1 MLVKQTKLRTRV
13 VRPNRNISFPIGT
26 ILAVSDYF
34 EKLGFSEV
42 FSKHKTKGI
51 CINSL
56 VKALLSYKLT
66 ENFSISRASEWINR
80 KEVLEMVELKPF
92 EQRTLFRVFEK
103 TSIDIGAIISGVM
116 DTSLNPLGE

>member
-1 MLVKQTKLRTRV
+1 MSQKQTQLRTRV

-26 ILAVSDYF
+26 ILAVDDYF
-34 EKLGFSEV
+34 GKLGLSEV

-80 KEVLEMVELKPF
+80 KEVLKMFELYPSM
-92 EQRTLFRVFEK
+92 Q
-103 TSIDIGAIISGVM
+103 
-116 DTSLNPLGE
+116 